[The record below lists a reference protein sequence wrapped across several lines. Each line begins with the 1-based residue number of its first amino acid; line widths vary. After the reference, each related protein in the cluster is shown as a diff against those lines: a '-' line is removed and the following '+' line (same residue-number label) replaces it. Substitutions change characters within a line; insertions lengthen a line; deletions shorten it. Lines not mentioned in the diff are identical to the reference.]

1 MTPHMKDGGSCVELP
16 VQRYAIFRSFVG
28 VEEQQ
33 LLVRESLQCHLKN
46 SSTGINQQDSDGTLQ
61 PTKTDWNHMETSST
75 SHTFQL
81 GVRCGGDLTSTLPVA
96 VEVARRAFRQAMQ
109 HKPQL
114 GTLTSIPALET
125 LSQPNVPLAGLVLLY
140 GLQASMPPHYDSPTQ
155 PGQREEWLVMMTM
168 GNDVRFR
175 CNDDIVKLQS
185 GDVLVMDSMAVLHGV
200 ESIVDNKNKGCE
212 EEDLGLPISSRLGIL
227 FWQGQSPIDNVDST
241 SISVVEGVGSLFPDS
256 DDSDDDDE

>member
-1 MTPHMKDGGSCVELP
+1 MTPHVKGDGVELP
-16 VQRYAIFRSFVG
+16 VQRYAVFRSFVG

-46 SSTGINQQDSDGTLQ
+46 SSTDPNQQDS
-61 PTKTDWNHMETSST
+61 TKTDWNHMETSST
-75 SHTFQL
+75 SQTFQL

-96 VEVARRAFRQAMQ
+96 VDIARRAFRQALQ
-109 HKPQL
+109 QQPQL
-114 GTLTSIPALET
+114 GLASSIPALET
-125 LSQPNVPLAGLVLLY
+125 LSQPHVPLAGLVLLY

-175 CNDDIVKLQS
+175 CNDDIVQLQS

-200 ESIVDNKNKGCE
+200 ESIVDNNCQGCDD
-212 EEDLGLPISSRLGIL
+212 EDLGLPISSRLGIL
-227 FWQGQSPIDNVDST
+227 FWQGQSPVDKVDSA
-241 SISVVEGVGSLFPDS
+241 SFSVVEGVGSLFPDS
-256 DDSDDDDE
+256 DDSGDDE

>member
-1 MTPHMKDGGSCVELP
+1 MKDGGSCVELP

-61 PTKTDWNHMETSST
+61 PTNTDWNHMETSST

-81 GVRCGGDLTSTLPVA
+81 GVRCGGDLTSTLPLAVA
-96 VEVARRAFRQAMQ
+96 VARRAFRQALHQ
-109 HKPQL
+109 EPQL
-114 GTLTSIPALET
+114 GDATSIPALET
-125 LSQPNVPLAGLVLLY
+125 LSQPNIPLAGLVLLY
-140 GLQASMPPHYDSPTQ
+140 GLKAAMPPHYDSPTQ

-175 CNDDIVKLQS
+175 CNDDIVQLQS

-200 ESIVDNKNKGCE
+200 ESIVDLDDGGGRIEKP
-212 EEDLGLPISSRLGIL
+212 DLGLPISSRLGIL
-227 FWQGQSPIDNVDST
+227 FWQGQSPVDKVDSA
-241 SISVVEGVGSLFPDS
+241 SFSVVEGVGNLFPDS
-256 DDSDDDDE
+256 DDSDDE